1 MLNAIR
7 PCPENLAMIQFG
19 RPFDT
24 LKELRS
30 WQLSIYERMVQGG
43 HLGAVPAALFYC
55 VECRIAA
62 PEWLLRAA
70 LILTCRTL
78 RNEKTKKRGRAA
90 GVVPRLRADMIDY
103 ARFDAIREVREKQK
117 ELAEEVRELEGRKG
131 VPKEMI
137 DERCKLLAWVGK
149 TWDDAYACAAMLL
162 EGSESFAG
170 VDAMKAS
177 YRRVLKNSRSPDR
190 TFRYH
195 LLDPQILE
203 QLGIGDVGFV
213 RRDRKIRGLYDLTL

>member
-1 MLNAIR
+1 
-7 PCPENLAMIQFG
+7 MIQFG
-19 RPFDT
+19 RPFDSVE
-24 LKELRS
+24 ELRS

-55 VECRIAA
+55 LECGVAA
-62 PEWLLRAA
+62 PQWLLRAA
-70 LILTCRTL
+70 LMLTCRTL
-78 RNEKTKKRGRAA
+78 RNEKTKTRGRAA

-103 ARFDAIREVREKQK
+103 ARFDAIREVREKQR

-137 DERCKLLAWVGK
+137 DERRKLLEWAGK

-162 EGSESFAG
+162 KGSQSFAG

-177 YRRVLKNSRSPDR
+177 YMRVLKNSRGPDR

-195 LLDPQILE
+195 ILDPSILHE
-203 QLGIGDVGFV
+203 LGIGDVALV
-213 RRDRKIRGLYDLTL
+213 RRDRKIRALYDLTL